1 MRLMDSV
8 FQIGSFV
15 VLFGFI
21 LLITWLFSIKGN
33 SSRNVITSLSFYI
46 AVSIS
51 LFFFAANEG
60 EGLMSFWVMLGAMAL
75 CIGIM
80 VWAFEWQVDRLR
92 SVLAHKRNDSSW
104 FMLIGFSALLSVLIA
119 FLFVRPLPLI
129 GTQFVNLGQSVKN
142 TLPSVSEITNRIK
155 NTTQV
160 GNGEPQQATVSGAG
174 FDNRRE
180 LPKKGSINLGNQE
193 VMYLKI
199 PDDGEF
205 NKFIAQ
211 QNYVRNAVL
220 DKYADDA
227 WESVSME
234 KEWRS
239 DEMDGTKD
247 DWVRLAEGNG
257 ISHEI
262 FLPVSGG
269 AGLPAIQNP
278 LAYRLKFII
287 GSGFNSYQA
296 ELRGAVRY
304 QVESR
309 PLVWSEFR
317 GDPQRISQGIS
328 PDLLSPAKGNLGR
341 KVKSLFSEITEGLIA
356 GPEKLDSIQR
366 YLRSEFEYSTEVKNL
381 KSLSAMENFLFQER
395 AGWCDYFA
403 SAAAL
408 LAREAGYP
416 ARTAYGFSGGRAFPK
431 EGIVSYDAS
440 DAHSWAEVLVEGHGW
455 VVFDATPVGAGA
467 ADLPTRSSIK
477 DVKGPELSS
486 YKDAH
491 ENESNVEI
499 AKDPEEDKRTQLIW
513 LAGLLGLFALFYLKV
528 FIQSFIRKTKESEP
542 AGPSERELYLDRDAP
557 PYLLEF
563 LKMCL
568 ELGRP
573 KAKGDTIR
581 EAIQEVRN
589 MKESGSEVFDLLAD
603 YHYAV
608 RYAGSTRNRATETVL
623 KKSFRRLRKGRGV
636 SL

>member
-1 MRLMDSV
+1 MDSV
-8 FQIGSFV
+8 FQIGCFV
-15 VLFGFI
+15 VLLGFI

-33 SSRNVITSLSFYI
+33 SSRNIITSLSFYI

-51 LFFFAANEG
+51 LFFFAGNEG
-60 EGLMSFWVMLGAMAL
+60 EGLMSFWVILGAMAL
-75 CIGIM
+75 CIGVM
-80 VWAFEWQVDRLR
+80 TWVFEWQVDRLR

-104 FMLIGFSALLSVLIA
+104 FMLIGFAALLSVLIA
-119 FLFVRPLPLI
+119 FLFVRPLPLV
-129 GTQFVNLGQSVKN
+129 GTQFVKLGESVKN
-142 TLPSVSEITNRIK
+142 TLPSVSEITDRIR

-160 GNGEPQQATVSGAG
+160 GNGASQQTKVSGAG
-174 FDNRRE
+174 FDNLRE
-180 LPKKGSINLGNQE
+180 LPKKGKINLGNQE
-193 VMYLKI
+193 VMYLRI
-199 PDDGEF
+199 PDVGKF
-205 NKFIAQ
+205 NKFITQ

-220 DKYADDA
+220 DKYVGDA

-257 ISHEI
+257 ILHEI
-262 FLPVSGG
+262 YLPVSGG

-317 GDPQRISQGIS
+317 GGPQGISQEIS

-341 KVKSLFSEITEGLIA
+341 KIKSLFFEITEGLISA
-356 GPEKLDSIQR
+356 PEKLDSIQR

-431 EGIVSYDAS
+431 EGVVSYNAS
-440 DAHSWAEVLVEGHGW
+440 DAHSWAEVFVEGHGW
-455 VVFDATPVGAGA
+455 VVFDATPVGSGA
-467 ADLPTRSSIK
+467 ARLPARSSMQ
-477 DVKGPELSS
+477 DAKGPELSS
-486 YKDAH
+486 YEDAH
-491 ENESNVEI
+491 ENESNADIV
-499 AKDPEEDKRTQLIW
+499 KNPEEDKRTQMIW
-513 LAGLLGLFALFYLKV
+513 FAGLLGLFALFYLKV
-528 FIQSFIRKTKESEP
+528 FIQRFISKTNKSELAES
-542 AGPSERELYLDRDAP
+542 SERELYLDRNAP

-563 LKMCL
+563 LRMCL

-573 KAKGDTIR
+573 KAKGDTIK
-581 EAIQEVRN
+581 EAIREVRKI
-589 MKESGSEVFDLLAD
+589 KESDSEAFDLLVD
-603 YHYAV
+603 YHYGV
-608 RYAGSTRNRATETVL
+608 RYAGSARDRATESVL
-623 KKSFRRLRKGRGV
+623 RKSFRRLRKGRRAP
-636 SL
+636 L

>member
-1 MRLMDSV
+1 MDNV

-15 VLFGFI
+15 VLLGSI

-51 LFFFAANEG
+51 LFFFTANEG
-60 EGLMSFWVMLGAMAL
+60 EGLMSFWVMLGAMSL

-80 VWAFEWQVDRLR
+80 VWAFEWRVDRLR
-92 SVLAHKRNDSSW
+92 FVLAHKRNDSSW
-104 FMLIGFSALLSVLIA
+104 FLLFSFSALLSVLIA
-119 FLFVRPLPLI
+119 FLFVRPLPLV

-142 TLPSVSEITNRIK
+142 TLPSLSEITDRIR

-160 GNGEPQQATVSGAG
+160 GNNESEQTKVSGAG

-180 LPKKGSINLGNQE
+180 LPKKGNINLGNQE
-193 VMYLKI
+193 VMYLRI
-199 PDDGEF
+199 PDGGEF
-205 NKFIAQ
+205 NKFIAR

-220 DKYADDA
+220 DKYVGDA
-227 WESVSME
+227 WESLSME

-239 DEMDGTKD
+239 DEMDGVKD
-247 DWVRLAEGNG
+247 DWVRLAEGKG
-257 ISHEI
+257 ILHEI
-262 FLPVSGG
+262 YLPVSGG
-269 AGLPAIQNP
+269 VGLPAIQNP

-287 GSGFNSYQA
+287 GSGSNSYQA

-309 PLVWSEFR
+309 PLVWSEIR
-317 GDPQRISQGIS
+317 GEAQGISPRIS

-341 KVKSLFSEITEGLIA
+341 KVKSLFSEITEGLISA
-356 GPEKLDSIQR
+356 PEKLDSIQS
-366 YLRSEFEYSTEVKNL
+366 YLRSEFKYSTEVKNL

-416 ARTAYGFSGGRAFPK
+416 SRTAYGFSGGRAFT
-431 EGIVSYDAS
+431 EGGIVSYDAS
-440 DAHSWAEVLVEGHGW
+440 DAHAWAEVLVQGHGW
-455 VVFDATPVGAGA
+455 VVFDGTPVGAGA
-467 ADLPTRSSIK
+467 ARLPARPNIEDLK
-477 DVKGPELSS
+477 APELSS

-491 ENESNVEI
+491 KSENNVEI
-499 AKDPEEDKRTQLIW
+499 AKDPEGDKRTQLIW
-513 LAGLLGLFALFYLKV
+513 LAGLLGLLALFFLKV
-528 FIQSFIRKTKESEP
+528 FVKSFIKKVKKSDLD
-542 AGPSERELYLDRDAP
+542 GPSERELYLDRDAP

-563 LKMCL
+563 LRMCL

-581 EAIQEVRN
+581 EAIQRVRDE
-589 MKESGSEVFDLLAD
+589 KEFGAEAFDLLAN

-608 RYAGSTRNRATETVL
+608 RYAGSERDRVTEAAL
-623 KKSFRRLRKGRGV
+623 KKSFRRLRKGRGA